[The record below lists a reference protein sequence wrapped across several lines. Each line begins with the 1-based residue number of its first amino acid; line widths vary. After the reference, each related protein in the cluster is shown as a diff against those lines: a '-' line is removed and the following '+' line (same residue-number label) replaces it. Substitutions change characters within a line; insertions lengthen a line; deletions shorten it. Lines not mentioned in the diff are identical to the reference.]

1 MNKDQVKG
9 RMREAQGKTKEVIGK
24 AAGDKDLE
32 VEGVVQNAVGKVQ
45 AGFGDMKNDVKKTL
59 KNV

>member
-9 RMREAQGKTKEVIGK
+9 RMREAQGKTKEVVGRM
-24 AAGDKDLE
+24 AGDKDLE
-32 VEGVVQNAVGKVQ
+32 IEGVVQNAVGKVQ
-45 AGFGDMKNDVKKTL
+45 AGIGDLKDEVKKTL